1 MALPNEAVL
10 SLARDALRVAERE
23 VPRFSHSRSPRTY
36 TQHQLF
42 ALLAVRRYLRVDYRA
57 MTTLASQWPELRTVI
72 GLNRA
77 PHYSTLCYAERRLLT
92 DGGHAPLL
100 QQVLERAHNA
110 PGAPLPVERERFV
123 VDTAPFRP
131 RAAEIPVAVP
141 ASIRAHISA
150 AAPGPFPAAR
160 ARNPESP
167 EARPGLSFG
176 PPPPNGSSAVPPR
189 LPPPGID

>member
-92 DGGHAPLL
+92 EGGHGPLL
-100 QQVLERAHNA
+100 QQVLERAHSA
-110 PGAPLPVERERFV
+110 PGAPLPVERERIV

-131 RAAEIPVAVP
+131 RIDEIPVAIPVGVR
-141 ASIRAHISA
+141 SHISVSPPRA
-150 AAPGPFPAAR
+150 FPAAL
-160 ARNPESP
+160 ARTP
-167 EARPGLSFG
+167 EAPAARPVLSFR
-176 PPPPNGSSAVPPR
+176 PPPSNGSSAAPSR
-189 LPPPGID
+189 LPPPGIG